1 MAVTLEQVLAV
12 LMPEE
17 PDYPSAA
24 SLGIDALPHLN
35 NLANGS
41 DLMLASKAVY
51 LSSLIQAEQATEIL
65 QTAAQS
71 EHPIIRVAAAAGIRN
86 LNKASANQISLMLM
100 DDADIGVQKVVLK
113 SLPTQITP
121 QLRSKLKTLTQQEKN
136 PLIRQL
142 STEVLN
148 RKQR

>member
-1 MAVTLEQVLAV
+1 MTVTLEQVLAI

-17 PDYPSAA
+17 PDYPNGA
-24 SLGIDALPHLN
+24 SLGADALPHLK
-35 NLANGS
+35 NLVNGS

-51 LSSLIQAEQATEIL
+51 LASLIQTEQSTEIL

-86 LNKASANQISLMLM
+86 LNQASANRISLMLL

-113 SLPTQITP
+113 SLPTQIAP
-121 QLRSKLKTLTQQEKN
+121 QLRSKLETLTQQEKN

-148 RKQR
+148 RVER